1 MTLPKPMMDRRSWI
15 LGSITAGLIIGNVRN
30 CSFAATKKPSSMFR
44 VRTVVKLNGEIRLK
58 SQIND
63 AKTNKGTAITAK
75 TAPIQAST
83 LVDVE
88 EHIQIGVSLA
98 ECKSYVR
105 VLEAESEVQVDR
117 TITKTKLRE
126 SCRDIVKMGSDRE
139 MMTAC
144 LDNPL
149 FASERELIDIP
160 INSMFLD
167 SLLTKKEVR
176 VNDSWKVDN
185 DSTCY
190 LLGVEAVLDGGLS
203 VYLVKNDDK
212 SAQLEV
218 KGTVAASVQNVA
230 TTITVDGKAQVDLGS
245 GCVTWFAA
253 NVEETRDISERSPGF
268 KVMAQVQMRRARIE
282 EISSGLTLQSIASRT
297 PTIEAASLQ
306 QFQSDLGFFRFL
318 ASRQWMTYRDS
329 GEEATYRYIVDNHR
343 VAQCNVTNMIDYESG
358 RQLSMDGFVADVKTS
373 LGTSLVEILE
383 SSERVTSSGMRALRV
398 ASRGSA
404 QGVDIVWIHYHISND
419 DGRRAIA
426 VFMLNA
432 DQLQEF
438 AAEDAQI
445 ISTFELIN
453 WPTKLDSKSV
463 EAASAT
469 TTPESK
475 PEGAAVSTSKS
486 DATRPRLSR

>member
-15 LGSITAGLIIGNVRN
+15 LGSITAGLVFGNVHNR
-30 CSFAATKKPSSMFR
+30 SFATTKKPSSMFR

-88 EHIQIGVSLA
+88 EHIQIGMSLA
-98 ECKSYVR
+98 ECKSYVH

-126 SCRDIVKMGSDRE
+126 SCRDIVKMGNDRE

-318 ASRQWMTYRDS
+318 ASRKWMTYRDS

-404 QGVDIVWIHYHISND
+404 QGVDIVWIHHHISND

>member
-15 LGSITAGLIIGNVRN
+15 LGSITAGLVIGNAPNR
-30 CSFAATKKPSSMFR
+30 SFATPDKPSSMFR

-63 AKTNKGTAITAK
+63 ARTSKGTAITAK

-88 EHIQIGVSLA
+88 EHTQIGSTLA
-98 ECKSYVR
+98 DCKSYVH

-117 TITKTKLRE
+117 TITKTKLRD
-126 SCRDIVKMGSDRE
+126 SCRDIVRMGSDRE
-139 MMTAC
+139 IVTAC

-149 FASERELIDIP
+149 FAAERELIDIP

-167 SLLTKKEVR
+167 SLLSKKEVR
-176 VNDSWKVDN
+176 VNDSWKVDT

-203 VYLVKNDDK
+203 VYLVNNDDK
-212 SAQLEV
+212 SVQLEV
-218 KGTVAASVQNVA
+218 RGTVSASVQNVA
-230 TTITVDGKAQVDLGS
+230 TTITVDGKAQVDRGS
-245 GCVTWFAA
+245 GYVTWFAA
-253 NVEETRDISERSPGF
+253 NVEETRDISERTPGF
-268 KVMAQVQMRRARIE
+268 KVIAQIQMRRAKIE
-282 EISSGLTLQSIASRT
+282 EISSGLALPSIASRT
-297 PTIEAASLQ
+297 PSMEAASLQ
-306 QFQSDLGFFRFL
+306 QFQSDLGYFRFL
-318 ASRQWMTYRDS
+318 ANRKWMTYRDS

-343 VAQCNVTNMIDYESG
+343 VAQCNVTNMIDYEPG
-358 RQLSMDGFVADVKTS
+358 RQLSMDGFVVDVKTS
-373 LGTSLVEILE
+373 LGNSLVEILE
-383 SSERVTSSGMRALRV
+383 SSERLTSSGMRAIRV

-426 VFMLNA
+426 VFMLNE
-432 DQLQEF
+432 DQQQEF

-445 ISTFELIN
+445 VSTFELIN
-453 WPTKLDSKSV
+453 WPTKMDKKSV
-463 EAASAT
+463 EAAAT
-469 TTPESK
+469 AKPESK
-475 PEGAAVSTSKS
+475 PEAAAVSTSKS